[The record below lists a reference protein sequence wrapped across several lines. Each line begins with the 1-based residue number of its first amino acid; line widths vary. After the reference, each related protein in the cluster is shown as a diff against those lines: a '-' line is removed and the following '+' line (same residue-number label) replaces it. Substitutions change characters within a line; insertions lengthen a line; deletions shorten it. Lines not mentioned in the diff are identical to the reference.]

1 MKSLRVERFFQSFKV
16 MEPIPFILTG
26 DDGTS
31 LLVDPRAKEALGKIE
46 KPVVVVSVV
55 GMYRTGKSFLLNRL
69 MNRTDGF
76 PLGATVEAK
85 TKGIWIWVGDF
96 PGDPD
101 RALVLLD
108 TEGLHDPDRL

>member
-1 MKSLRVERFFQSFKV
+1 M
-16 MEPIPFILTG
+16 
-26 DDGTS
+26 
-31 LLVDPRAKEALGKIE
+31 
-46 KPVVVVSVV
+46 VVVSVV

-85 TKGIWIWVGDF
+85 TKGIWMWVGDV
-96 PGDPD
+96 PYDPT

-108 TEGLHDPDRL
+108 TEGLHDPEKDSKTHDTMIFTLAVLLSSVLIYNSNTKKNAKKVKGGVSQILWC

>member
-1 MKSLRVERFFQSFKV
+1 MDNPV
-16 MEPIPFILTG
+16 PFILTG

-31 LLVDPRAKEALGKIE
+31 LAVDSKAKEALSKIK

-85 TKGIWIWVGDF
+85 TKGIWMWVGLGF
-96 PGDPD
+96 YIATAMRNLGSPVVKGI
-101 RALVLLD
+101 LLYD
-108 TEGLHDPDRL
+108 T